1 MNSPSPDAPVRASL
15 YRTIWRWHFYA
26 GLFVLP
32 FILILSLTGAI
43 YLFKPQIDRWEE
55 RDFRGLSMEAAVSPN
70 AQLEAALAAYPGA
83 QFHSYRLPEAGG
95 DAAMIHLALADGH
108 SMRDV
113 YVSPQGKV
121 LGSVDPE
128 TRISATISDIHGS
141 LLAGR
146 LGDWL
151 VELAACWTI
160 VMVLTGLYLWWPQ
173 GRGLAG
179 VAWPRLGLGGRAFWR
194 DLHAA
199 TGFWVSGL
207 VLLLL
212 VTGLPWA
219 GVWGDAF
226 RMVRAELGWLQG
238 AQDWKSG
245 SGMHGEHDHDAML
258 KQQAAGVPMISLSQI
273 VQKAQV
279 ENMPFPVKVLPPG
292 APQRFEPSAGMVWT
306 VKSEAQNRPLN
317 RSVTFDMATGRE
329 LKRTGF
335 ADKHVIDRWV
345 NYGIAWHEGQLFGWV
360 NQLIGVLTALGLI
373 TLSVSGFVMW
383 RRRKPAGALGAPPM
397 PREPKKLKGV
407 AVIILLLAVLL
418 PLLAAS
424 LVLLWL
430 FDRIVLPRLPQ
441 LGRWLGVAQPA

>member
-1 MNSPSPDAPVRASL
+1 MKAPLPNAPVRASL

-55 RDFRGLSMEAAVSPN
+55 RDFRGLSIEAAVSPN
-70 AQLEAALAAYPGA
+70 AQLKAALAVYPGA
-83 QFHSYRLPEAGG
+83 QFHSYRLPEVRG

-113 YVSPQGKV
+113 YISPQGKV

-128 TRISATISDIHGS
+128 TRISATISEIHGS

-151 VELAACWTI
+151 VELAACWAI

-179 VAWPRLGLGGRAFWR
+179 VAWPRLGMGGRAFWR
-194 DLHAA
+194 DLHAV

-207 VLLLL
+207 VLILLL
-212 VTGLPWA
+212 TGLPWA
-219 GVWGDAF
+219 GIWGDAF
-226 RMVRAELGWLQG
+226 RMVRAELGWVQG
-238 AQDWKSG
+238 VQDWKSG
-245 SGMHGEHDHDAML
+245 SGQHEEHDHDAML

-273 VQKAQV
+273 VQKASA

-292 APQRFEPSAGMVWT
+292 APQRFGPPAGMVWT

-317 RSVTFDMATGRE
+317 RSVTFDMASGRE

-360 NQLIGVLTALGLI
+360 NQLFGVLTAFGLI
-373 TLSVSGFVMW
+373 TLSISGFVMW
-383 RRRKPAGALGAPPM
+383 RRRKPDGALGAPPM

-407 AVIILLLAVLL
+407 AMIILVLAVLL

-424 LVLLWL
+424 LILLWL
-430 FDRIVLPRLPQ
+430 FDRLLLPRLPR
-441 LGRWLGVAQPA
+441 LGVWLGFAQPA